1 MNTQNI
7 LSAINMNQFNE
18 AERKQILLFID
29 NAAEIEKVKLD
40 LMTSKIAAHSAEY
53 SGYENTEI
61 EMSIE
66 QLTAKLSS
74 LKKNGDQLFNSITGL
89 IPSRTGNNQVNSFN
103 SNDSHKEKR
112 EIRSGNFLIDSAL
125 KKIKDEFSFGSNQTQ
140 PLTYEFSTDTR
151 TPAEINAKQI
161 KLYEEVIAKGNQ
173 ILEKASKNLKKME
186 EELARLEATKISLAI
201 SIENKAYSAATQKV
215 AVQKNVI
222 NKQRILI
229 GDILES
235 IKEAETKIQSLKSK
249 GELIAIG

>member
-1 MNTQNI
+1 
-7 LSAINMNQFNE
+7 MNQFNE

-66 QLTAKLSS
+66 QLTTKLSS
-74 LKKNGDQLFNSITGL
+74 LKKNGDQLFNSINAL
-89 IPSRTGNNQVNSFN
+89 ILSRTKENNSNSF
-103 SNDSHKEKR
+103 
-112 EIRSGNFLIDSAL
+112 SGNSA
-125 KKIKDEFSFGSNQTQ
+125 K
-140 PLTYEFSTDTR
+140 PLTYEFSTDTS

-161 KLYEEVIAKGNQ
+161 KLYEEVIVKGDQ

-186 EELARLEATKISLAI
+186 EELARLEATKISLAT
-201 SIENKAYSAATQKV
+201 SIENKAYATATQKV
-215 AVQKNVI
+215 AVQKIVI
-222 NKQRILI
+222 DKQRILI

-249 GELIAIG
+249 GELSAIG

>member
-1 MNTQNI
+1 
-7 LSAINMNQFNE
+7 MNQFNE

-53 SGYENTEI
+53 SGYQNTEI

-66 QLTAKLSS
+66 QLTTKLSS
-74 LKKNGDQLFNSITGL
+74 LKKNGDQLFNSINAL
-89 IPSRTGNNQVNSFN
+89 ILSRTKENNSNSFSSN
-103 SNDSHKEKR
+103 SAK
-112 EIRSGNFLIDSAL
+112 
-125 KKIKDEFSFGSNQTQ
+125 

-173 ILEKASKNLKKME
+173 ILEKAQKNLKKME
-186 EELARLEATKISLAI
+186 EDLARLEAKKISVAI
-201 SIENKAYSAATQKV
+201 SMESSTYTEAVKKVDAQKLV
-215 AVQKNVI
+215 IAKQK
-222 NKQRILI
+222 ILL

-235 IKEAETKIQSLKSK
+235 IKESETKIQSLKTI
-249 GELIAIG
+249 GELNAIG

>member
-7 LSAINMNQFNE
+7 LASININQFNE
-18 AERKQILLFID
+18 DEKKQILLFID

-53 SGYENTEI
+53 SGYQNTEI

-66 QLTAKLSS
+66 QLTTKLSS
-74 LKKNGDQLFNSITGL
+74 LKKNGDQLFNSINAL
-89 IPSRTGNNQVNSFN
+89 ILSRAKENN
-103 SNDSHKEKR
+103 SNAFS
-112 EIRSGNFLIDSAL
+112 NNSA
-125 KKIKDEFSFGSNQTQ
+125 KPF
-140 PLTYEFSTDTR
+140 TYEFSTDTR

-186 EELARLEATKISLAI
+186 EELARLEASKISLAI
-201 SIENKAYSAATQKV
+201 SIENKAYVAATQKV
-215 AVQKNVI
+215 VVQKNVI
-222 NKQRILI
+222 DKQRILI

-235 IKEAETKIQSLKSK
+235 IKEAETKIQSLKSN
-249 GELIAIG
+249 GELSAIG